1 MYIIAEM
8 AYSHDG
14 SLDKAKKIADA
25 ASKAG
30 ANALS
35 IHVTKVSDYI
45 VPHYGSGP
53 GRVSQGKES
62 QKIYDYLSEITI
74 SHDRVK
80 DLAQHAQ
87 SIGLD
92 LIVMPNDMASFNYAQ
107 TLNVTAYVVAPT
119 CMQEIDLIQAI
130 ASAQKPIYL
139 RIGGATLTEIGDV
152 IELIQKN
159 GNKSITLL
167 YGHQNYP
174 TAIEDNN
181 LRRLT
186 TFAKT
191 FGLPVGVADHT
202 DADDEFSTILP
213 LLAIPFGITCIEKHI
228 TYKRAE
234 KGEDFE
240 SALDE
245 HEFALM
251 VKNVKKA
258 VLAMGKDDLIGYS
271 SSSQQY
277 RLNTRKRIV
286 ASRNI
291 EIGEKITK
299 DMCILKR
306 SDEGLL
312 PNEIENIVGLVC
324 NKPISKD
331 DGIAYI
337 SLKGH

>member
-53 GRVSQGKES
+53 GRVSQGKET

-74 SHDRVK
+74 SHDKVK
-80 DLAQHAQ
+80 DLAQYTRTL
-87 SIGLD
+87 GLD
-92 LIVMPNDMASFNYAQ
+92 LIVMPNDMASFQYSQ
-107 TLNVTAYVVAPT
+107 TLDVTAYVIAPT
-119 CMQEIDLIQAI
+119 CMQEIELIQAI

-139 RIGGATLTEIGDV
+139 RIGGATLTEISDV
-152 IELIQKN
+152 IETIRE
-159 GNKSITLL
+159 KSNATITLL

-174 TAIEDNN
+174 TAIKDNN
-181 LRRLT
+181 LNRLS
-186 TFAKT
+186 TFSKT
-191 FGLPVGVADHT
+191 FGLPVGIADHT
-202 DADDEFSTILP
+202 DADDAFSTILP
-213 LLAIPFGITCIEKHI
+213 LLAIPLGITCIEKHI

-245 HEFALM
+245 HEFTLM
-251 VKNVKKA
+251 VQNVKKA
-258 VLAMGKDDLIGYS
+258 VSAMGKDDLIGYS
-271 SSSQQY
+271 SSSTQY

-286 ASRNI
+286 ASRSI
-291 EIGEKITK
+291 KIGEKITK

-306 SDEGLL
+306 SDDGLL
-312 PNEIENIVGLVC
+312 PNELSNIIGLVC
-324 NKPISKD
+324 DKPILKD
-331 DGIAYI
+331 DGISYG
-337 SLKGH
+337 SLKGQ